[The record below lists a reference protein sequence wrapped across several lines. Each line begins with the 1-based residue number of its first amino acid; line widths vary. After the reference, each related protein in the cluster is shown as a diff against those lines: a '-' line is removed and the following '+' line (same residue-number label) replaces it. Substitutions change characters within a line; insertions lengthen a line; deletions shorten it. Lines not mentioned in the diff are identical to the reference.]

1 MYLISQV
8 SKITGLT
15 KKALRYYDEQDI
27 LKPSFRD
34 EGNQYRYYDE
44 KDLKKAQLINL
55 LRSFDF
61 SISEIKD
68 TLNMAENEEDLSYIL
83 KEKIEHIENNIS
95 KEKALIKKMDHFLQ
109 PLPQVYE
116 EKSYDITI
124 EEIGPVMV
132 AGLRIQDSYN
142 RIGKYVSE
150 LYKVVKGNADGN
162 LINCYYDEDCV
173 EIADMELCI
182 PIRKKIADSSVS
194 CKLLPAVNAVCTTHV
209 GNYETLY
216 LAYKALFHYVNVHKL
231 SVLSP
236 SREIYLKGPGM
247 IFRGNPDKYIT
258 KIILPFEI
266 K

>member
-34 EGNQYRYYDE
+34 EGNQYRYYD
-44 KDLKKAQLINL
+44 
-55 LRSFDF
+55 
-61 SISEIKD
+61 
-68 TLNMAENEEDLSYIL
+68 EEDLSYIL

-124 EEIGPVMV
+124 EEIDPVMV

-150 LYKVVKGNADGN
+150 LYKVVKGNANGN

-231 SVLSP
+231 FRVESFERNLSER
-236 SREIYLKGPGM
+236 SWND
-247 IFRGNPDKYIT
+247 FSW
-258 KIILPFEI
+258 
-266 K
+266 

>member
-34 EGNQYRYYDE
+34 EDNQYRYYD
-44 KDLKKAQLINL
+44 
-55 LRSFDF
+55 
-61 SISEIKD
+61 
-68 TLNMAENEEDLSYIL
+68 EEDLSYIL

-95 KEKALIKKMDHFLQ
+95 KEKALIKKIDHFLQ

-124 EEIGPVMV
+124 EEIDPVMV

-216 LAYKALFHYVNVHKL
+216 LAYKALFHYVNVHNF
-231 SVLSP
+231 P
-236 SREIYLKGPGM
+236 C
-247 IFRGNPDKYIT
+247 
-258 KIILPFEI
+258 
-266 K
+266 

>member
-34 EGNQYRYYDE
+34 EGNQYRYYD
-44 KDLKKAQLINL
+44 
-55 LRSFDF
+55 
-61 SISEIKD
+61 
-68 TLNMAENEEDLSYIL
+68 EEDLSYIL

-124 EEIGPVMV
+124 EEIDPVMV

-194 CKLLPAVNAVCTTHV
+194 CKLLPAVHIP
-209 GNYETLY
+209 LQ
-216 LAYKALFHYVNVHKL
+216 
-231 SVLSP
+231 
-236 SREIYLKGPGM
+236 R
-247 IFRGNPDKYIT
+247 
-258 KIILPFEI
+258 
-266 K
+266 

>member
-34 EGNQYRYYDE
+34 EGNQYRYYD
-44 KDLKKAQLINL
+44 
-55 LRSFDF
+55 
-61 SISEIKD
+61 
-68 TLNMAENEEDLSYIL
+68 EEDLSYIL

-124 EEIGPVMV
+124 EEINPVMV

-150 LYKVVKGNADGN
+150 LYKVVKID
-162 LINCYYDEDCV
+162 
-173 EIADMELCI
+173 
-182 PIRKKIADSSVS
+182 KI
-194 CKLLPAVNAVCTTHV
+194 K
-209 GNYETLY
+209 YETN
-216 LAYKALFHYVNVHKL
+216 KIKN
-231 SVLSP
+231 
-236 SREIYLKGPGM
+236 
-247 IFRGNPDKYIT
+247 NPKFVKNFLLNKSFNDT
-258 KIILPFEI
+258 K
-266 K
+266 